1 MRIGS
6 RNGCEEV
13 LEKQM
18 GYWRNQL
25 AGTPPMLEMPT
36 DRPRPP
42 VQSYKGGYQPLIV
55 ESGLT
60 QKLEQLSQRHG
71 VTLFM
76 SLLAAFKTLLYRY
89 SGQTDICI
97 GTPIAGRN
105 RSEIEH
111 LIGFF
116 VNTLVM
122 RTDLV
127 GGMSFSEV
135 IQRVKETALGAYANQ
150 DVPFEKLVESLQPEQ
165 NLSRSP
171 LFQMMFALQNM
182 RKWR

>member
-60 QKLEQLSQRHG
+60 QKLEQLSQRHSH
-71 VTLFM
+71 VVYV
-76 SLLAAFKTLLYRY
+76 AF
-89 SGQTDICI
+89 SG
-97 GTPIAGRN
+97 
-105 RSEIEH
+105 
-111 LIGFF
+111 
-116 VNTLVM
+116 
-122 RTDLV
+122 
-127 GGMSFSEV
+127 
-135 IQRVKETALGAYANQ
+135 IQDATVSVLWADGYMYWHA
-150 DVPFEKLVESLQPEQ
+150 DSWPESQ
-165 NLSRSP
+165 RD
-171 LFQMMFALQNM
+171 
-182 RKWR
+182 